1 MAFSHGASRMSPILP
16 PTIPIFPLPNA
27 VLFPNVFLP
36 LHIFEPRYRT
46 MVADALEGD
55 RIIGMVLLRAGWEAN
70 YEGRPPIYPI
80 GCAGLITFAER
91 LDDGRYNIV
100 LRGLEK
106 FRVVDESESPS
117 YRVATVDSIIE
128 SSTDADRAAMR
139 EARRRLEA
147 LLVPQPEGRGAEP
160 KVPPSMPDED
170 LVNALAQYLELE
182 PVEKQA
188 LLERDTLL
196 SRCRSLIELLEM
208 KVIVAQHK
216 WTREGSH

>member
-1 MAFSHGASRMSPILP
+1 MLP
-16 PTIPIFPLPNA
+16 PTIPIFPLPGA

-46 MVADALEGD
+46 MVSEALEGD
-55 RIIGMVLLRAGWEAN
+55 RIIGMVLLRPGWEAN
-70 YEGRPPIYPI
+70 YEGRPAIYPI
-80 GCAGLITFAER
+80 GCAGLITFAEG
-91 LDDGRYNIV
+91 LSGGRYNIV

-106 FRVVDESESPS
+106 FRVIDEEEDARG
-117 YRVATVDSIIE
+117 YRVATVDSI
-128 SSTDADRAAMR
+128 ADSVGDIDQSAMR
-139 EARRRLEA
+139 LARRRLEA

-170 LVNALAQYLELE
+170 LVNALAQYLELD

-188 LLERDTLL
+188 LLERETLL
-196 SRCRSLIELLEM
+196 SRCESLIELLEM

-216 WTREGSH
+216 WSGEGFN